1 VKTFW
6 PPDVVERYRTH
17 FDQMRSS
24 VGEDLKAVLDHFGES
39 PSRKAW
45 LLLERIV
52 TWSVYIEKPLSLP
65 ERMYAGT
72 IAMRSDVANGGFHQY
87 FVNDAGDY
95 WEDVLF
101 TLRAAGDMESERHFL
116 RTIGIFPDARPSTD
130 RAIRD
135 AQLAAIEEQDEAAM
149 NAHFERQD
157 AEYYGWDYYPS
168 DETLWLALHQVPNQ
182 PFIPCIE
189 PGTR

>member
-1 VKTFW
+1 MKTLW

-17 FDQMRSS
+17 FDQVRSS
-24 VGEDLKAVLDHFGES
+24 IGDDLKAVLDHFGQT
-39 PSRKAW
+39 PSREAW

-72 IAMRSDVANGGFHQY
+72 IAMRSDVDNGGFHQC

-101 TLRAAGDMESERHFL
+101 TLRAAGDTESERHLL
-116 RTIGIFPDARPSTD
+116 RTIEIFPDARPSTD

-135 AQLAAIEEQDEAAM
+135 AQLLAIEEQDEAAM

-157 AEYYGWDYYPS
+157 AEYYARVYPTR
-168 DETLWLALHQVPNQ
+168 ETLWLALHQVPNQ
-182 PFIPCIE
+182 PFIPYIE

>member
-1 VKTFW
+1 MKSLW
-6 PPDVVERYRTH
+6 PADVVERYRIH

-24 VGEDLKAVLDHFGES
+24 VGEDLKAILAHFGES
-39 PSRKAW
+39 PSDKAW
-45 LLLERIV
+45 FLLERIV

-72 IAMRSDVANGGFHQY
+72 NAIICDVQNGGFHQY
-87 FVNDAGDY
+87 FSNSAGDY

-101 TLRAAGDMESERHFL
+101 TVRAAGDAESERHLL
-116 RTIGIFPDARPSTD
+116 RTVEIFPGGKPSAD

-135 AQLAAIEEQDEAAM
+135 AQLVAIEERDEAAM
-149 NAHFERQD
+149 WAHFSRQD
-157 AEYYGWDYYPS
+157 DEYYDRVYPS

-182 PFIPCIE
+182 PFIPYIE